1 MIYKF
6 SVTRWNGSLVDKTE
20 GCSNN
25 RKILHTEQLRKNHSV
40 NIHPSLCFSSW
51 IIMSFTL
58 GASLRADV
66 LWGSFVTHSFLWMR
80 DERTPEDVCGEAS
93 TEGET
98 HNDPWRKTKIHS
110 FLWMRDERTPED
122 VWVLPY
128 KSLLG
133 MCRWMATL
141 QVKFFLWW
149 PTLWVQSPKDF
160 FRRQFLI
167 DRFLLHFPF

>member
-1 MIYKF
+1 MLASAQTSFGVRSSRIHFYECVMNEPQRTLRGGYLWASPEGT
-6 SVTRWNGSLVDKTE
+6 SVTQWNGCLVDRTE

-25 RKILHTEQLRKNHSV
+25 RKILHTEQLRENHSV

-80 DERTPEDVCGEAS
+80 DERTPEDVCGEA
-93 TEGET
+93 TLV
-98 HNDPWRKTKIHS
+98 PAR
-110 FLWMRDERTPED
+110 R
-122 VWVLPY
+122 VLPY
-128 KSLLG
+128 KGLLG
-133 MCRWMATL
+133 MCRWMTTL

-149 PTLWVQSPKDF
+149 PTL
-160 FRRQFLI
+160 
-167 DRFLLHFPF
+167 